1 MQSPYL
7 DLHLLDRFRRA
18 APRAIG
24 EHNARRRF
32 PARLNRYLI
41 SSSYLFEE
49 AQRRGRPLRVCEI
62 GIDRGL
68 MPRFVA
74 EAAQH
79 FGLEKT
85 SVVREWIGVDI
96 DVTRLTHWD
105 CYDQLLSLDVQRE
118 AAPAGCD
125 VYILLHVLEHLHDPL
140 STMQRL
146 AAAAAGQ
153 TLIVVGVPSQPHLLA
168 GVWER
173 ALRRRPNGNGHVSAF
188 SRTRLLKLLGDLN
201 LRIEDE
207 RAGYVLRASGRA
219 LEDSAWWQSWNL
231 SLGRQFPGFPGEYLV
246 CARKA

>member
-1 MQSPYL
+1 MPSPFL
-7 DLHLLDRFRRA
+7 DLRLLDRFRQA

-62 GIDRGL
+62 GIGRGL
-68 MPRFVA
+68 MPRFMA

-79 FGLEKT
+79 FGLERAR
-85 SVVREWIGVDI
+85 VVREWIGVDI

-105 CYDQLLSLDVQRE
+105 CYDQLVSLDIERDP
-118 AAPAGCD
+118 APAGCD
-125 VYILLHVLEHLHDPL
+125 AYILLHVLEHLHDPAAV
-140 STMQRL
+140 MRRL
-146 AAAAAGQ
+146 TEAAADK
-153 TLIVVGVPSQPHLLA
+153 TLIIVGVPSQPHLLA
-168 GVWER
+168 SVWEQ

-188 SRTRLLKLLGDLN
+188 SRTRLLKLLRELN

-207 RAGYVLRASGRA
+207 RAGYVLRASGLA
-219 LEDSAWWQSWNL
+219 LEDSAWWQAWNL
-231 SLGRQFPGFPGEYLV
+231 SLGQRFPGFPGEYLV
-246 CARKA
+246 CARKG